1 MASARKK
8 PPKTLRVGILGH
20 PSRVAVR
27 RASKRLATELERRGY
42 EVRLD
47 DRLVGANR
55 RGGHE
60 LASLGKWCDLLV
72 SLGGDGTALRA
83 ASALAGQSGA
93 LLAVNLGGLGFL
105 TVAEEAELDR
115 AVDAALEGAWPVV
128 ARRLVEVAVTRR
140 GRRIHRGLAVNDA
153 VLKAAGGYAAVHLRM
168 NALGTDL
175 GHLVADGLIAA
186 STAGSTAY
194 SLSAGGPILSHA
206 LEAIVVTPVCPHT
219 LASRSIVLAS
229 QDVLAARVLGSFD
242 QVVLF
247 LDGQET
253 LTLAPDDTARITLSK
268 QSVRMFQNPDKPLGR
283 ALRAKLGWLG
293 AERRSLS
300 S

>member
-1 MASARKK
+1 MARARKK
-8 PPKTLRVGILGH
+8 PPTTRRVGILGH
-20 PSRVAVR
+20 PTRVAVR
-27 RASKRLATELERRGY
+27 RAGTRLVKDLEARGY

-47 DRLVGANR
+47 DRLIGAAKR
-55 RGGHE
+55 PGHS
-60 LASLGKWCDLLV
+60 LASLGRWSDLLI

-83 ASALAGQSGA
+83 ANALAGRDGA
-93 LLAVNLGGLGFL
+93 LLAVNFGGLGFL

-115 AVDAALEGAWPVV
+115 AVDAALAGTWPVV

-186 STAGSTAY
+186 SPAGSTAY
-194 SLSAGGPILSHA
+194 SLSAGGPILSHE
-206 LEAIVVTPVCPHT
+206 LEALVVTAVCPHAI
-219 LASRSIVLAS
+219 ASRSLVLS
-229 QDVLAARVLGSFD
+229 SGDVLAARVLGSFD
-242 QVVLF
+242 QVVMF

-253 LTLAPDDTARITLSK
+253 LNLAPDDTARFTLSRD
-268 QSVRMFQNPDKPLGR
+268 SVRVFQNPDKPLGR

-293 AERRSLS
+293 TERRSLG
-300 S
+300 

>member
-1 MASARKK
+1 VARARKK
-8 PPKTLRVGILGH
+8 PPTTRRVGILGH

-27 RASKRLATELERRGY
+27 RAGARLVKELEGRGY

-47 DRLVGANR
+47 DRLIGATKR
-55 RGGHE
+55 AGHS
-60 LASLGKWCDLLV
+60 LASLGRWCDLLI

-83 ASALAGQSGA
+83 ANALAGREGA

-105 TVAEEAELDR
+105 TVAEEAEMDR
-115 AVDAALEGAWPVV
+115 AVDAALAGTWPVV
-128 ARRLVEVAVTRR
+128 ARRLVEVAVIRR
-140 GRRIHRGLAVNDA
+140 GRRVHRGLAVNDA

-175 GHLVADGLIAA
+175 GHLVADGLIVA
-186 STAGSTAY
+186 SAAGSTAY
-194 SLSAGGPILSHA
+194 SLSAGGPILSHE
-206 LEAIVVTPVCPHT
+206 LEALVVTAVCPHAI
-219 LASRSIVLAS
+219 ASRSLVLS
-229 QDVLAARVLGSFD
+229 SGDVLAARVLGSFD

-253 LTLAPDDTARITLSK
+253 LNLAPDDTAKFTLSRD
-268 QSVRMFQNPDKPLGR
+268 SVRMFQNPDKPLGR

-293 AERRSLS
+293 TERRSLG
-300 S
+300 

>member
-1 MASARKK
+1 VASARKK
-8 PPKTLRVGILGH
+8 PPKPRRIGILGH

-27 RASKRLATELERRGY
+27 RASARLLKALESKGY

-47 DRLVGANR
+47 ERLVGSTKR
-55 RGGHE
+55 TGHS
-60 LASLGKWCDLLV
+60 LATLGKWCDLLV

-105 TVAEEAELDR
+105 TVAEEVELDD
-115 AVDAALEGAWPVV
+115 AVHAALEGTWPVV
-128 ARRLVEVAVTRR
+128 ARRLIEAAVVRR
-140 GRRIHRGLAVNDA
+140 GRRIHHGLAVNDA

-186 STAGSTAY
+186 SAAGSTAY

-206 LEAIVVTPVCPHT
+206 LEAIVVTAVCPHT
-219 LASRSIVLAS
+219 LAGRSIVLAS
-229 QDVLAARVLGSFD
+229 DDVLAARVLGSFD
-242 QVVLF
+242 QVMLF
-247 LDGQET
+247 LDGQEAF
-253 LTLAPDDTARITLSK
+253 TLAPDDTVRIVLSK
-268 QSVRMFQNPDKPLGR
+268 ESVRMFQNPVKPLGR
-283 ALRAKLGWLG
+283 ALRVKLGWLG

-300 S
+300 